1 MSNHFD
7 VAVIGGGPGGYV
19 AAIACAQRGLNTV
32 LVEKDTLGGTCLNR
46 GCIPT
51 KALLHSAQLYEQ
63 IRGAAEF
70 GVCAESV
77 SFDYEKVAARKDL
90 VVSRLVKGVEG
101 LVKGNQVT
109 FLPGE
114 ASFSDSHTLNISGTK
129 EQITFDKAILATGS
143 VPAALPIEG
152 ADLPGVMNS
161 DGFLKLTALPSSAVI
176 IGGGVIGVEF
186 ASLLRSF
193 GVTVSVVE
201 MAPEI
206 LAGIDPDIARDMR
219 RILQKKGVDFYLNA
233 RVQRILPGLDVQ
245 FEQDGVSKNVSGE
258 IVILAAG
265 RKPASTGMG
274 LETIG
279 VKMERGFVQVD
290 AYCKTSVPH
299 IYAIGDIN
307 GRAMLAHAA
316 SHQGVVAARN
326 CCGEAVRADF
336 SLIPSCIYTDPEI
349 ACVGI
354 TQTQAEQKGL
364 EINVSKFQAAGN
376 GKSIVLAKD
385 QGYAKLVSDSRTG
398 ELLGVQLMCA
408 HATDIIGEGVM
419 SIKLESTVE
428 ELAAA
433 IHPHPTISEMLM
445 EAAHA
450 AQGHCAHQIIRRS
463 NK

>member
-1 MSNHFD
+1 MSKHFD
-7 VAVIGGGPGGYV
+7 VAVVGGGPGGYV

-63 IRGAAEF
+63 LQGAAEF

-90 VVSRLVKGVEG
+90 VVSRLVKGVAG
-101 LVKGNQVT
+101 LVKGNRVT
-109 FLPGE
+109 FLQGE
-114 ASFSDSHTLNISGTK
+114 AVFADPHTLRVSGI
-129 EQITFDKAILATGS
+129 EEPITFDKAILATGS

-152 ADLPGVMNS
+152 VDLPGVMNS

-186 ASLLRSF
+186 ASVLQSF
-193 GVTVSVVE
+193 GVKVSVVE

-206 LAGIDPDIARDMR
+206 LPGTDPEIARDMR
-219 RILQKKGVDFYLNA
+219 RILLKKGVDFYLNA
-233 RVQRILPGLDVQ
+233 RVQRILPGLDVK
-245 FEQDGVSKNVSGE
+245 FEQDGGSRSVSGD

-265 RKPASTGMG
+265 RRPVSAGIG
-274 LETIG
+274 LEAIG
-279 VKMERGFVQVD
+279 VKTERGFVQVD
-290 AYCKTSVPH
+290 AYCRTSVPH
-299 IYAIGDIN
+299 IYAIGDVN
-307 GRAMLAHAA
+307 GKAMLAHAA

-336 SLIPSCIYTDPEI
+336 SLIPACIYTNPEI
-349 ACVGI
+349 ACVGM
-354 TQTQAEQKGL
+354 TQAQAEQQGL
-364 EINVSKFQAAGN
+364 EVTVSTFQAAGN
-376 GKSIVLAKD
+376 GKSIVLGES
-385 QGYAKLVSDSRTG
+385 QGYAKLVSDTKTG

-408 HATDIIGEGVM
+408 HATDMIGEGVISM
-419 SIKLESTVE
+419 KLESTVE

-433 IHPHPTISEMLM
+433 IHPHPTVSEMIM

-450 AQGHCAHQIIRRS
+450 AQGHCAHQVIRRS
-463 NK
+463 KK